1 MSTLLHIRLPIYFL
15 YTYTMPI
22 YDFLSTHLLF
32 SFSFRSILSGTD
44 FSPPSEMARRKS
56 SRDASDDEVDLNPS
70 SRYGY
75 GLLSTLY
82 FHLLTGP
89 LGGNVRLI
97 GDAIAW
103 MITIIGRRVREIVK
117 WGRWPWRRKD
127 RRRKRLT
134 R

>member
-1 MSTLLHIRLPIYFL
+1 
-15 YTYTMPI
+15 MPI
-22 YDFLSTHLLF
+22 YDYLSYSST
-32 SFSFRSILSGTD
+32 SFSFRSILGGTD

-103 MITIIGRRVREIVK
+103 MITIIGRRLREIVNWK
-117 WGRWPWRRKD
+117 RWPWRGKD
-127 RRRKRLT
+127 RRKRLT

>member
-1 MSTLLHIRLPIYFL
+1 MPLYDSIFYSSTLF
-15 YTYTMPI
+15 
-22 YDFLSTHLLF
+22 
-32 SFSFRSILSGTD
+32 FSFRSILGGTD
-44 FSPPSEMARRKS
+44 FSPPSELARRN
-56 SRDASDDEVDLNPS
+56 DVSDDEVDLNPS

-103 MITIIGRRVREIVK
+103 MITIIGRRLREIVNWK
-117 WGRWPWRRKD
+117 RWPWRGLKD
-127 RRRKRLT
+127 KRNRLI
-134 R
+134 

>member
-1 MSTLLHIRLPIYFL
+1 
-15 YTYTMPI
+15 
-22 YDFLSTHLLF
+22 
-32 SFSFRSILSGTD
+32 
-44 FSPPSEMARRKS
+44 MARRKS
-56 SRDASDDEVDLNPS
+56 SKDISDDEVDLNPS

-103 MITIIGRRVREIVK
+103 TITIIGRRLREIVNWK
-117 WGRWPWRRKD
+117 RWPWRGKD

>member
-1 MSTLLHIRLPIYFL
+1 MHNTVKRFSILLIYTLVP
-15 YTYTMPI
+15 
-22 YDFLSTHLLF
+22 
-32 SFSFRSILSGTD
+32 FSFRSILGGTD

-56 SRDASDDEVDLNPS
+56 SRDISDDEVDLNPS

-103 MITIIGRRVREIVK
+103 LITIIGRRLREIVNWK
-117 WGRWPWRRKD
+117 RWPWRGED
-127 RRRKRLT
+127 RRRKGLT

>member
-1 MSTLLHIRLPIYFL
+1 MPTCYSLSYSLL
-15 YTYTMPI
+15 
-22 YDFLSTHLLF
+22 LS
-32 SFSFRSILSGTD
+32 SFRSILGGTD
-44 FSPPSEMARRKS
+44 FLPPSELARKKDDS
-56 SRDASDDEVDLNPS
+56 DEVDLNPS

-103 MITIIGRRVREIVK
+103 TITIIGRRLREIVNWK
-117 WGRWPWRRKD
+117 RWPWRGKD

>member
-1 MSTLLHIRLPIYFL
+1 
-15 YTYTMPI
+15 
-22 YDFLSTHLLF
+22 
-32 SFSFRSILSGTD
+32 
-44 FSPPSEMARRKS
+44 MARRRSIKDIS
-56 SRDASDDEVDLNPS
+56 NDSNDEVDLNPS

-103 MITIIGRRVREIVK
+103 TITIIGRRVREIVK

-127 RRRKRLT
+127 RRKRPT

>member
-1 MSTLLHIRLPIYFL
+1 MSTFYHYTLPIYNS
-15 YTYTMPI
+15 
-22 YDFLSTHLLF
+22 LSYPSTLF
-32 SFSFRSILSGTD
+32 KSFRSILGGTD

-56 SRDASDDEVDLNPS
+56 SKDISDDEVDLNPS

-103 MITIIGRRVREIVK
+103 TITIIGRRLRAIVNWK
-117 WGRWPWRRKD
+117 RWPWRG
-127 RRRKRLT
+127 RKRLT

>member
-1 MSTLLHIRLPIYFL
+1 MSTLSNT
-15 YTYTMPI
+15 YTYAMPI
-22 YDFLSTHLLF
+22 FDCYATHLLF
-32 SFSFRSILSGTD
+32 SFSFRSILGGTD
-44 FSPPSEMARRKS
+44 FLPPSELARKKDDS
-56 SRDASDDEVDLNPS
+56 DEVDLNPS

-103 MITIIGRRVREIVK
+103 TITIIGRRLRGIVNWK
-117 WGRWPWRRKD
+117 RWPWRGKD
-127 RRRKRLT
+127 KRRKRLT

>member
-1 MSTLLHIRLPIYFL
+1 MPLQFYISLLYLVP
-15 YTYTMPI
+15 
-22 YDFLSTHLLF
+22 
-32 SFSFRSILSGTD
+32 FSFRSILGGTD
-44 FSPPSEMARRKS
+44 FSSPSELARKK
-56 SRDASDDEVDLNPS
+56 DDSEEIDLNPS

-75 GLLSTLY
+75 ELLSTLY

-103 MITIIGRRVREIVK
+103 TITIIGRRLREIVNWK
-117 WGRWPWRRKD
+117 RWPWRGKD